1 MRKRR
6 LPDPASK
13 SSRLDPSVFFFSI
26 AFFLGAVG
34 GYFCCRASGAG
45 NEIKEYLNRY
55 AQVLVAGGTV
65 TTASLL
71 GAAVSYYRVPCAV
84 YLCGVFRHAFYL
96 ICGVFLLEGF
106 LLSFAVANFTLALGR
121 SGVLISLCV
130 FWHPYPDDLSR
141 FHRHRVAAHAV
152 GRGAGRAAYR
162 KAKSIVRQPR
172 SALFSF
178 RFGHTGFGRFGR
190 AYICSK
196 ARFACTAAAFI
207 NDSQIRR

>member
-1 MRKRR
+1 MLQGIRRRQRDQGISESLCAGFGRGRNCHHSVSSRCRGVVLSRAVRCVFVWRFPPCILFDLRRFFAGGFSSLLCSGKLYSGLGQKRR
-6 LPDPASK
+6 SDLP
-13 SSRLDPSVFFFSI
+13 V
-26 AFFLGAVG
+26 
-34 GYFCCRASGAG
+34 C
-45 NEIKEYLNRY
+45 
-55 AQVLVAGGTV
+55 
-65 TTASLL
+65 
-71 GAAVSYYRVPCAV
+71 
-84 YLCGVFRHAFYL
+84 
-96 ICGVFLLEGF
+96 
-106 LLSFAVANFTLALGR
+106 
-121 SGVLISLCV
+121 

>member
-34 GYFCCRASGAG
+34 GYFCCKASGAG

-106 LLSFAVANFTLALGR
+106 LLCSGKLYSGLGQKRR
-121 SGVLISLCV
+121 SDLPVC